1 MAPKT
6 LPADFSGWDDAP
18 PQDSTVAQRQQA
30 ARTAREARAP
40 SWAQAFA
47 PSTSA
52 ALASGKNPLQDATT
66 LAAPFKDLAA
76 LPANIASGA
85 LGFLGSAPGEGGL
98 ATREAMAGAPISPYA
113 ETQNQRVVGGLALA
127 GTALG
132 APFLRAVPAA
142 VAKAAP
148 GVAGLAARGG
158 AFAKNAG
165 RLVGAG
171 VVESAPAAA
180 YQAATGDVGGGLAS
194 LALGGALRPLSG
206 IPKAA
211 PAAADFVE
219 RSAGA
224 LSGVPGRELAAIGPL
239 GGSKF
244 GQKVSAMAAQ
254 DEPGVELSKK
264 LADRVINF
272 EQYLPDAQLYAKKI
286 EALPPIP
293 VTEIT
298 AALEKSKP
306 TTLVGETSKKSARQI
321 DELISDINAMAD
333 ANGNITGTQARAI
346 KQTLDHEVGN
356 AFAQQSPTQYVAAA
370 KSGRHEIAQAM
381 KAAAKRSGDI
391 DMIQMTEDYEKRLS
405 ALDKITDHLGD
416 DPKTIRSRAEGFVSN
431 LYGANKSARREDVA
445 EISDIMGEAFLED
458 ARALSVAKR
467 AMPGGGL
474 AWYPTHNSG
483 RSTLGLQTASTVTNL
498 GLGNP
503 LGAALSAGIAVP
515 TYAMSSPALATL
527 GIAGSRSLAN
537 LATGNMESKAG
548 RLASSALRRGSLAS
562 LASLRAYLQAE
573 NAQQ

>member
-1 MAPKT
+1 MAWKPPESDRVESWAP
-6 LPADFSGWDDAP
+6 PASDA

-30 ARTAREARAP
+30 ARTVREARSP

-52 ALASGKNPLQDATT
+52 ALASGKNPLQDAAT

-76 LPANIASGA
+76 LPANLAAGL
-85 LGFLGSAPGEGGL
+85 LGFGGSSPGEGGL

-127 GTALG
+127 GSALG
-132 APFLRAVPAA
+132 GPFLRAVPAA
-142 VAKAAP
+142 VAESAP

-158 AFAKNAG
+158 ALAKNFG

-180 YQAATGDVGGGLAS
+180 YQVATGDVGGGLAS

-206 IPKAA
+206 LPKAA

-293 VTEIT
+293 VTDIT

-306 TTLVGETSKKSARQI
+306 TTLVGETSKKSVRQI
-321 DELISDINAMAD
+321 DGLISDINAMAD
-333 ANGNITGTQARAI
+333 VNGNITGPQARAI

-381 KAAAKRSGDI
+381 KAAAKRSGDV
-391 DMIQMTEDYEKRLS
+391 DMVKMTEDYEKRLS

-445 EISDIMGEAFLED
+445 EISNIMGEDFLED

-474 AWYPTHNSG
+474 AWYPTHNNG
-483 RSTLGLQTASTVTNL
+483 RSTLGLQLGSAATNL
-498 GLGNP
+498 GFGNP
-503 LGAALSAGIAVP
+503 VGAALSAGIAVP
-515 TYAMSSPALATL
+515 TYAMSSPALASL
-527 GIAGSRSLAN
+527 GIAGSRGLAN
-537 LATGNMESKAG
+537 LA
-548 RLASSALRRGSLAS
+548 GSPTANRATLAS

-573 NAQQ
+573 NAQR

>member
-1 MAPKT
+1 MAWKPPESDRVESWAP
-6 LPADFSGWDDAP
+6 PASDA

-30 ARTAREARAP
+30 ARTVREARSP

-52 ALASGKNPLQDATT
+52 ALASGKNPLQDAAT

-76 LPANIASGA
+76 LPANLAAGL
-85 LGFLGSAPGEGGL
+85 LGFGGSSPGEGGL

-127 GTALG
+127 GSALG
-132 APFLRAVPAA
+132 GPFLRAVPAA
-142 VAKAAP
+142 VAESAP

-158 AFAKNAG
+158 ALAKNFG

-180 YQAATGDVGGGLAS
+180 YQVATGDVGGGLAS

-206 IPKAA
+206 LPKAA

-293 VTEIT
+293 VTDIT

-306 TTLVGETSKKSARQI
+306 TTLVGETSKKSVRQI
-321 DELISDINAMAD
+321 DGLISDINAMAD
-333 ANGNITGTQARAI
+333 VNGNITGPQARAI

-381 KAAAKRSGDI
+381 KAAAKRSGDV
-391 DMIQMTEDYEKRLS
+391 DMVKMTEDYEKRLS

-445 EISDIMGEAFLED
+445 EISDIMGEDFLED

-474 AWYPTHNSG
+474 AWYPTHNNG
-483 RSTLGLQTASTVTNL
+483 RSTLGLQLGSAATNL
-498 GLGNP
+498 GFGNP
-503 LGAALSAGIAVP
+503 VGAALSTGIAVP
-515 TYAMSSPALATL
+515 TYAMSSPALASL
-527 GIAGSRSLAN
+527 GIAGSRGLAN
-537 LATGNMESKAG
+537 LA
-548 RLASSALRRGSLAS
+548 GSPTANRATLAS

-573 NAQQ
+573 NAQR

>member
-1 MAPKT
+1 
-6 LPADFSGWDDAP
+6 
-18 PQDSTVAQRQQA
+18 
-30 ARTAREARAP
+30 
-40 SWAQAFA
+40 
-47 PSTSA
+47 
-52 ALASGKNPLQDATT
+52 
-66 LAAPFKDLAA
+66 
-76 LPANIASGA
+76 
-85 LGFLGSAPGEGGL
+85 
-98 ATREAMAGAPISPYA
+98 
-113 ETQNQRVVGGLALA
+113 
-127 GTALG
+127 
-132 APFLRAVPAA
+132 
-142 VAKAAP
+142 
-148 GVAGLAARGG
+148 
-158 AFAKNAG
+158 
-165 RLVGAG
+165 
-171 VVESAPAAA
+171 
-180 YQAATGDVGGGLAS
+180 
-194 LALGGALRPLSG
+194 
-206 IPKAA
+206 
-211 PAAADFVE
+211 
-219 RSAGA
+219 
-224 LSGVPGRELAAIGPL
+224 
-239 GGSKF
+239 
-244 GQKVSAMAAQ
+244 MAAQ

-445 EISDIMGEAFLED
+445 EISDIMGEDFLED

-474 AWYPTHNSG
+474 AWYPTHNNG
-483 RSTLGLQTASTVTNL
+483 RSTLGLQLGSAATNL
-498 GLGNP
+498 GFGNP
-503 LGAALSAGIAVP
+503 VGAALSAGIAVP
-515 TYAMSSPALATL
+515 TYAMSSPALASL

-537 LATGNMESKAG
+537 LA
-548 RLASSALRRGSLAS
+548 GSPTANRATLAS

-573 NAQQ
+573 NAQR